1 MSFPFSKAKSRRLG
15 GPYVRF
21 LHNMGIRGPQGLSV
35 ALLTLLASMAGV
47 ACTRHHGGPRRP
59 AATTARDDGG
69 APGTHRTAVRSP
81 AGVRL
86 PEIAPKPS
94 RPDPYGGTLH
104 VHLEAEPPHLNPL
117 QDQLQVI
124 ERVVGNLVYETLIE
138 CRENQ
143 YRPGLAESWDVS
155 PDGERITI
163 KLRSGARWHD
173 DRLVS
178 ALDVQATFEPLL
190 RMSSHQAIW
199 HAMLEDVEGVDVLP
213 ERAARFRLR
222 RPSDLVLR
230 ALCEIPILPA
240 ESLRKAG
247 SAATQLGRQP
257 VGTGPFRF
265 SSWEHGKRIRLVR
278 SRPAERP
285 RPPFLDEIVFEIDAD
300 GSRALLRTRRGEID
314 ILPRVL
320 DVLYPDQVAPAT
332 LRDTLELWWLTPDRT
347 SFVVPNHRRG
357 PLGDARFRQALSLLW
372 DRVRFAEEVHHG
384 LARPIG
390 APTFAQVPPDP
401 LDRKQAISLL
411 ETAGFRD
418 TDGDGVRD
426 VGGVPI
432 RLTFLLPSAARS
444 LAAEVRG
451 FALDLRRAGL
461 LLDTVTV
468 DAATLQARLDRGDF
482 DLATL
487 TWDGRRDED
496 PRPFC
501 GSQGQLNLI
510 GYRSEH
516 LQSLL
521 EQVRLAPGPTARVP
535 ALQHVGEWLA
545 SERPVIFLYRH
556 DVPALVAKRVH
567 GLAGVGDRL
576 DLRSVWVDP

>member
-1 MSFPFSKAKSRRLG
+1 
-15 GPYVRF
+15 
-21 LHNMGIRGPQGLSV
+21 MGICRPQ
-35 ALLTLLASMAGV
+35 ALRAAFLTLLAALACV
-47 ACTRHHGGPRRP
+47 ACTRHHGNPRRP
-59 AATTARDDGG
+59 AAPAPQREDGG
-69 APGTHRTAVRSP
+69 APGAHRSIRPS
-81 AGVRL
+81 AGVKL
-86 PEIAPKPS
+86 PEIAPRPS

-117 QDQLQVI
+117 EDQLQVI
-124 ERVVGNLVYETLIE
+124 QRVVGNLVYETLIE

-143 YRPGLAESWDVS
+143 YRPGLAESWEVS
-155 PDGERITI
+155 ADGERITV

-173 DRLVS
+173 DRVVS
-178 ALDVQATFEPLL
+178 GVDVQATFELLL
-190 RMSSHQAIW
+190 RAGGRQSLL
-199 HAMLEDVEGVDVLP
+199 HAMLEEVEGVDVLP

-240 ESLRKAG
+240 EILRKTG
-247 SAATQLGRQP
+247 SALTQSGRQP

-265 SSWEHGKRIRLVR
+265 ASWEHGKRIRLVR

-285 RPPFLDEIVFEIDAD
+285 QPPFLDEIVFEIDGD
-300 GSRALLRTRRGEID
+300 GSRALVRTRRGEID
-314 ILPRVL
+314 ILPHVL

-332 LRDTLELWWLTPDRT
+332 LRDSLELWWLTPDRY
-347 SFVVPNHRRG
+347 SFIVPNHRRG

-372 DRVRFAEEVHHG
+372 DRARFADEVHHD

-390 APTFAQVPPDP
+390 APTFAQAPPDP
-401 LDRKQAISLL
+401 FDRTQAIALL
-411 ETAGFRD
+411 EAAGFRD
-418 TDGDGVRD
+418 SDGDGVRD

-432 RLTFLLPSAARS
+432 RLTLLLPSGARS
-444 LAAEVRG
+444 LTAEARG

-461 LLDTVTV
+461 LLDTVAV
-468 DAATLQARLDRGDF
+468 DAGNLQARLDRGDF

-496 PRPFC
+496 PRLLFA
-501 GSQGQLNLI
+501 SQGQLNFI

-521 EQVRLAPGPTARVP
+521 EQVRLAPGPSARVP
-535 ALQHVGEWLA
+535 ALQRVGEWLA

-556 DVPALVAKRVH
+556 DVSALVAKRVH

>member
-1 MSFPFSKAKSRRLG
+1 
-15 GPYVRF
+15 
-21 LHNMGIRGPQGLSV
+21 LH
-35 ALLTLLASMAGV
+35 
-47 ACTRHHGGPRRP
+47 
-59 AATTARDDGG
+59 AA
-69 APGTHRTAVRSP
+69 
-81 AGVRL
+81 
-86 PEIAPKPS
+86 
-94 RPDPYGGTLH
+94 
-104 VHLEAEPPHLNPL
+104 
-117 QDQLQVI
+117 
-124 ERVVGNLVYETLIE
+124 
-138 CRENQ
+138 
-143 YRPGLAESWDVS
+143 
-155 PDGERITI
+155 
-163 KLRSGARWHD
+163 
-173 DRLVS
+173 
-178 ALDVQATFEPLL
+178 
-190 RMSSHQAIW
+190 
-199 HAMLEDVEGVDVLP
+199 LEDIEGVDVLP
-213 ERAARFRLR
+213 EHAARFRLR

-240 ESLRKAG
+240 ETLRKAG
-247 SAATQLGRQP
+247 SAVTQLGRQP

-278 SRPAERP
+278 SRPAEPP
-285 RPPFLDEIVFEIDAD
+285 RPPFLDEIVFEIDGD
-300 GSRALLRTRRGEID
+300 GSRALVRTRRGEID

-320 DVLYPDQVAPAT
+320 DLLYPDQVAPST

-372 DRVRFAEEVHHG
+372 DRARFADEIHHG

-390 APTFAQVPPDP
+390 APTFAEVPPDP
-401 LDRKQAISLL
+401 LDRTQAISLL

-461 LLDTVTV
+461 LLDAVTV
-468 DAATLQARLDRGDF
+468 DASTLQARLERGDF

-487 TWDGRRDED
+487 TWDGRPDED
-496 PRPFC
+496 PRPLF
-501 GSQGQLNLI
+501 GSQGQLNFI
-510 GYRSEH
+510 GYRSEP

-521 EQVRLAPGPTARVP
+521 DLVRLAPGPVARMP
-535 ALQHVGEWLA
+535 ALQRVGEWLA
-545 SERPVIFLYRH
+545 AERPVIFLYRH

>member
-1 MSFPFSKAKSRRLG
+1 M
-15 GPYVRF
+15 V
-21 LHNMGIRGPQGLSV
+21 ICGPQDPKAVLV
-35 ALLTLLASMAGV
+35 TLLAALACV
-47 ACTRHHGGPRRP
+47 ACTRHHGNPHRP
-59 AATTARDDGG
+59 TAAQPQPSDGG
-69 APGTHRTAVRSP
+69 VPGSHRPIRPPNGITLP
-81 AGVRL
+81 A
-86 PEIAPKPS
+86 IAPRPS

-117 QDQLQVI
+117 QDQIQVI
-124 ERVVGNLVYETLIE
+124 QRVVANLVYETLIE

-143 YRPGLAESWDVS
+143 YRPALAESWEVS
-155 PDGERITI
+155 PDGERITV

-173 DRLVS
+173 DRVVS
-178 ALDVQATFEPLL
+178 GLDVQATFEPLL
-190 RMSSHQAIW
+190 RASSHQAMW

-213 ERAARFRLR
+213 ERGARFRLR

-240 ESLRKAG
+240 ESLRKVG
-247 SAATQLGRQP
+247 SAASQLGRQP

-285 RPPFLDEIVFEIDAD
+285 QPPFLDEIVFEIDGD
-300 GSRALLRTRRGEID
+300 GSRALVRTRRGEID

-320 DVLYPDQVAPAT
+320 DVLYPEQVAPAT
-332 LRDTLELWWLTPDRT
+332 LRDAFELWWLTPDRT

-372 DRVRFAEEVHHG
+372 DRTRFAEEIHHG

-390 APTFAQVPPDP
+390 APTFAEVPPDP
-401 LDRKQAISLL
+401 MDRKQASALL
-411 ETAGFRD
+411 EDAGFRD
-418 TDGDGVRD
+418 SDGDGVRD

-432 RLTFLLPSAARS
+432 RLTFLLPAGARS
-444 LAAEVRG
+444 LAAEVRA

-461 LLDTVTV
+461 LLDTITV
-468 DAATLQARLDRGDF
+468 DASTLQSRLDRGDF
-482 DLATL
+482 DLVTL
-487 TWDGRRDED
+487 TWEGWRDED
-496 PRPFC
+496 PRLLW
-501 GSQGQLNLI
+501 GSQGQLAFS

-516 LQSLL
+516 LQSLI
-521 EQVRLAPGPTARVP
+521 EQVRLAPGPAARVP
-535 ALQHVGEWLA
+535 VLQQVGEWLA
-545 SERPVIFLYRH
+545 SDRPVIFLYRH

-576 DLRSVWVDP
+576 DLRSAWVDP

>member
-1 MSFPFSKAKSRRLG
+1 MSFPSSKANGRRLRG
-15 GPYVRF
+15 QYVRL
-21 LHNMGIRGPQGLSV
+21 LHNMGICGPQ
-35 ALLTLLASMAGV
+35 ALRAIFVTLLASLACV
-47 ACTRHHGGPRRP
+47 ACTRHHGNPRRP
-59 AATTARDDGG
+59 TATAPQHDDGG
-69 APGTHRTAVRSP
+69 APISHRSIRPSP
-81 AGVRL
+81 GVKL

-94 RPDPYGGTLH
+94 RPYPYGGTLH
-104 VHLEAEPPHLNPL
+104 VHLDAEPPHLNPL

-124 ERVVGNLVYETLIE
+124 QRVVGNLVYETLIE

-143 YRPGLAESWDVS
+143 YRPGLAESWEVS
-155 PDGERITI
+155 ADGERITL

-173 DRLVS
+173 DRVVS
-178 ALDVQATFEPLL
+178 GVDVQATFEPLL
-190 RMSSHQAIW
+190 RAGSRQSLL

-230 ALCEIPILPA
+230 ALCEIPVLPA
-240 ESLRKAG
+240 EILRKTG
-247 SAATQLGRQP
+247 SALTQLGRQP

-285 RPPFLDEIVFEIDAD
+285 RPPFLDDIVFEIDGD
-300 GSRALLRTRRGEID
+300 GSRALVRTRRGEID

-320 DVLYPDQVAPAT
+320 DGLYPDQVAPAT
-332 LRDTLELWWLTPDRT
+332 LRDSLELWWLTPDRY
-347 SFVVPNHRRG
+347 SFIVPNHRRG
-357 PLGDARFRQALSLLW
+357 PLGDARFREALSLLW
-372 DRVRFAEEVHHG
+372 DRARFANEVHHD

-390 APTFAQVPPDP
+390 APTFAQAPPDP
-401 LDRKQAISLL
+401 FDRMRAIALL
-411 ETAGFRD
+411 EAAGFRD

-426 VGGVPI
+426 VGAVPI
-432 RLTFLLPSAARS
+432 RLTFLLPSGARS
-444 LAAEVRG
+444 LAAEARG

-468 DAATLQARLDRGDF
+468 DASTLQARLDRGDF

-487 TWDGRRDED
+487 TWDGRGDEN
-496 PRPFC
+496 PRLLF
-501 GSQGQLNLI
+501 GNQSQLSFS

-521 EQVRLAPGPTARVP
+521 DQVRLAPGPAARVP
-535 ALQHVGEWLA
+535 VLQRVGEWLA